1 MRLEIYLLFENYA
14 TGNRVILTTPD
25 VHDAATTLGDERKT
39 SNGSGMRS
47 VRGIAP

>member
-1 MRLEIYLLFENYA
+1 MY
-14 TGNRVILTTPD
+14 TILP
-25 VHDAATTLGDERKT
+25 TTLGDERKT